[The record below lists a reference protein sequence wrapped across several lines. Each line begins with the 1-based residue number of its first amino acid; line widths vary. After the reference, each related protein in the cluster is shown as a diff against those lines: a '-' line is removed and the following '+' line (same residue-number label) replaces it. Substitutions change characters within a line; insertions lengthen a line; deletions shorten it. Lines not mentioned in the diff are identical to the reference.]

1 MSEEN
6 KTLVRRW
13 IEEMDKKNFAII
25 EELATPSSIFHYP
38 GMEPFNREA
47 EQGGR

>member
-6 KTLVRRW
+6 KILTRRW

-25 EELATPSSIFHYP
+25 RRAGHTQPRLLLSRFRTL
-38 GMEPFNREA
+38 
-47 EQGGR
+47 